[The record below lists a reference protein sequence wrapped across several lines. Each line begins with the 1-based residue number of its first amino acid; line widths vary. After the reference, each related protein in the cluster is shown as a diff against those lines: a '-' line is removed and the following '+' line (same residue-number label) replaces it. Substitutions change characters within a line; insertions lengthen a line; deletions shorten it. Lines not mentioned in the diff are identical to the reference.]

1 MALTVAASATASV
14 TASKLYGST
23 SHYSRRLS
31 PPNKAMASTTTT
43 ITKASFFVTALK
55 QDKDTND
62 RAFTSKVQDLAYL
75 GKLATGSI
83 VGAGVI
89 KYGSI
94 VFPEITKPNLT
105 QALFIILSPVIIA
118 VLLLINQSRKDK
130 PS

>member
-31 PPNKAMASTTTT
+31 PPNKAMASTTT
-43 ITKASFFVTALK
+43 ITKASFFVE
-55 QDKDTND
+55 
-62 RAFTSKVQDLAYL
+62 DLAYL

>member
-1 MALTVAASATASV
+1 MALSVAASATASV

-31 PPNKAMASTTTT
+31 PPNKAMASTTT